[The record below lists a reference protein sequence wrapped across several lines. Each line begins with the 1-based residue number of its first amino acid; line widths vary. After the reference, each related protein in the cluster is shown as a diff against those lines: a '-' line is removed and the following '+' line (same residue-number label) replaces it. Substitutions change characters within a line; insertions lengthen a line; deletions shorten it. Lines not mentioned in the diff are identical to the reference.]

1 MCYNYQNGIIDEE
14 DIMFV
19 IELESFLIGMISL
32 LEIIQSMETTN
43 VEIMDTSDKTS
54 NLELKSGVQITK
66 QKTTGNI
73 YELEVALENKVHPE
87 TYYNHQPRSVVV
99 DKTPTRIKT

>member
-1 MCYNYQNGIIDEE
+1 LGGEVRRPKVLMCYNYQNGIIDEE

-54 NLELKSGVQITK
+54 NLELKSRVQITK
-66 QKTTGNI
+66 
-73 YELEVALENKVHPE
+73 
-87 TYYNHQPRSVVV
+87 
-99 DKTPTRIKT
+99 

>member
-66 QKTTGNI
+66 
-73 YELEVALENKVHPE
+73 
-87 TYYNHQPRSVVV
+87 
-99 DKTPTRIKT
+99 

>member
-1 MCYNYQNGIIDEE
+1 LGGEVRRPKVLMCYNYQNGIIDEE

-66 QKTTGNI
+66 
-73 YELEVALENKVHPE
+73 
-87 TYYNHQPRSVVV
+87 
-99 DKTPTRIKT
+99 

>member
-19 IELESFLIGMISL
+19 IELELFLIGMISL
-32 LEIIQSMETTN
+32 PKIIQSMETTN

-54 NLELKSGVQITK
+54 NLELKSGV
-66 QKTTGNI
+66 
-73 YELEVALENKVHPE
+73 
-87 TYYNHQPRSVVV
+87 
-99 DKTPTRIKT
+99 